1 MNTLLDRLCDALDAE
16 LLRQETVLA
25 ICRRKRDAI
34 RALDV
39 APLEAHTA
47 ALEAVL
53 RETFEAEAERHGL
66 FREALAQLALPQDR
80 QTLSQLID
88 AVSEPWKSRLSHFQR
103 QLKKTLEATQSVTRA
118 YARDLRHYL
127 RLTRGQC
134 ARLGLESGERKAGL
148 YGPRGFR
155 PATAAVSSSLVDQRG

>member
-66 FREALAQLALPQDR
+66 FREAL
-80 QTLSQLID
+80 
-88 AVSEPWKSRLSHFQR
+88 
-103 QLKKTLEATQSVTRA
+103 
-118 YARDLRHYL
+118 
-127 RLTRGQC
+127 
-134 ARLGLESGERKAGL
+134 
-148 YGPRGFR
+148 
-155 PATAAVSSSLVDQRG
+155 